1 MARITLTVK
10 DSKAQFLIELLNNFN
25 FVKIEDEL
33 SVTHKKIID
42 EELEFIKKNP
52 KKLVSLNQF
61 KKNAKKHLK

>member
-42 EELEFIKKNP
+42 EELDSIKKNP
-52 KKLVSLNQF
+52 KKMVSLSNF

>member
-10 DSKAQFLIELLNNFN
+10 DSKTQFLIELLNNFN

-33 SVTHKKIID
+33 SVAHKKIID
-42 EELEFIKKNP
+42 EELDFIKKSP
-52 KKLVSLNQF
+52 KKLVSLSKF